1 MLYWSYMETVMKA
14 DIFFVVTTVVV
25 VVVGILFSI
34 LLVQT
39 IRTAR
44 IVKNTLKS
52 GSEYIEEVKNDLKK
66 RGALATVIN
75 MFLPKKK
82 KNK

>member
-1 MLYWSYMETVMKA
+1 MESVLKA

-34 LLVQT
+34 LLIQA
-39 IRTAR
+39 IRTAK
-44 IVKNTLKS
+44 IVKNTLRS
-52 GSEYIEEVKNDLKK
+52 GSEYIEEIKSDLKK
-66 RGALATVIN
+66 QGALATLIS
-75 MFLPKKK
+75 MFVSKKK

>member
-1 MLYWSYMETVMKA
+1 MESILKA

-25 VVVGILFSI
+25 VVIGILLAI
-34 LLVQT
+34 LLVHA
-39 IRTAR
+39 IRAAS

-66 RGALATVIN
+66 QGALVTLIN
-75 MFLPKKK
+75 TFIPKKK
-82 KNK
+82 KSK